1 MWQFINSCRSPSQVY
16 KLTLHRKQTKNQWAR
31 DDPSFV
37 GILLGF
43 LAVVAVAYGIAYRY
57 TSPLAYLWL
66 ISQHWMS
73 FFGWGLAAATAGWAV
88 TNKYCRLS
96 GAAPHS
102 VEQSVEWLFAWDIHC
117 NAFVPVLLLVYLAD
131 FLLLPLTLRNGG
143 EGLLPCLVGNTL
155 YAAAIGHYF
164 YITFQGYIGESRCT
178 LPAVVLRLLCAVG
191 SSAFFCAENR
201 SIWTLSSNGYRI
213 VLLFVSFTLVLAACS
228 APIFAT

>member
-73 FFGWGLAAATAGWAV
+73 FFGWGLAAATAGWAA

-164 YITFQGYIGESRCT
+164 YITFQGYVGAFIAEGK
-178 LPAVVLRLLCAVG
+178 VWRLVCAL
-191 SSAFFCAENR
+191 SATAR
-201 SIWTLSSNGYRI
+201 AG
-213 VLLFVSFTLVLAACS
+213 LFTV
-228 APIFAT
+228 

>member
-164 YITFQGYIGESRCT
+164 YITFQGYIV
-178 LPAVVLRLLCAVG
+178 LPFLHHDKLRPLLAAIVGVAVVGVAATLLHI
-191 SSAFFCAENR
+191 N
-201 SIWTLSSNGYRI
+201 I
-213 VLLFVSFTLVLAACS
+213 AAIMLGMS
-228 APIFAT
+228 VA

>member
-164 YITFQGYIGESRCT
+164 YITFQGYIV
-178 LPAVVLRLLCAVG
+178 LPFLQHDKLRPLLAAIVGVAVVGVAATLLHI
-191 SSAFFCAENR
+191 N
-201 SIWTLSSNGYRI
+201 I
-213 VLLFVSFTLVLAACS
+213 AAIMLGMS
-228 APIFAT
+228 VA